1 MPRIGTV
8 IRDVYR
14 RPGADAVPGHLEARY
29 GIHVENVTALDRGV
43 LRVDRRDGT
52 PWVARAHVLGRPLSR
67 AEGDAEILRLLA
79 DAGFPAE
86 RCAHAE
92 PVSEFDGRAV
102 VVTEFV
108 PGKPWPDTAEA
119 RRELGAMLGRMHALP
134 LGGTAATRPAGSLHH
149 LPDYE
154 GLPGQDIAAAAAM
167 LADLDGRVPP
177 EHRETHEALTAL
189 LSKADDAS
197 GLPEAFLHPDTAS
210 VNAISGPDGLVLVD
224 WTGAGRG
231 PRLASLSML
240 LHSAGPKNVADVLSG
255 YAQHQQLTEEERDR
269 LEGVLWIRPLWLAAW
284 QCWLAVVTSRGRT
297 FVPGAAR
304 IAALASATRAAVSGS
319 GQAQLAE
326 PDTLKFSAEQ
336 NGTIPAGN

>member
-14 RPGADAVPGHLEARY
+14 RPGTDAVPGHLESRY
-29 GIHVENVTALDRGV
+29 GIEVDSVTTLGPGV
-43 LRVDRRDGT
+43 LRVDRRDGP
-52 PWVARAHVLGRPLSR
+52 PWVARADLLSRPLQR
-67 AEGDAEILRLLA
+67 AEDDAEVLRLLA

-92 PVSEFDGRAV
+92 PVSEFDGRAI

-108 PGKPWPDTAEA
+108 RGEAWPDTAEA

-134 LGGTAATRPAGSLHH
+134 LDGSAASRPAGSLHH

-154 GLPGQDIAAAAAM
+154 GLPGQDIAAATAM
-167 LADLDGRVPP
+167 LADLDGRVPA
-177 EHRETHEALTAL
+177 EHRQTHEALTAL
-189 LSKADDAS
+189 LAKADDTS

-210 VNAISGPDGLVLVD
+210 VNAISGPDGLVLID

-231 PRLASLSML
+231 PRLASLSVL
-240 LHSAGPKNVADVLSG
+240 LHTAGPKNVPDVLGG
-255 YAQHQQLTEEERDR
+255 YAQHQQLTGDELER
-269 LEGVLWIRPLWLAAW
+269 LEGMLWIRPLWLAAW

-297 FVPGAAR
+297 FVPDAGRIAKLAAAAR
-304 IAALASATRAAVSGS
+304 AACLATS
-319 GQAQLAE
+319 
-326 PDTLKFSAEQ
+326 
-336 NGTIPAGN
+336 